1 MWLVGN
7 SPWQAE
13 RSLVRKASTYRE
25 QLNLPAACGKL
36 NLAMLRRTWYSR
48 LARTNRL
55 IAEAR
60 QRIALL
66 KVHIT
71 QLEHE
76 GQSTGRALARLRQL
90 EVALQ
95 LLVDQRVVILERV
108 RRSQLPVD
116 IM

>member
-1 MWLVGN
+1 
-7 SPWQAE
+7 
-13 RSLVRKASTYRE
+13 
-25 QLNLPAACGKL
+25 
-36 NLAMLRRTWYSR
+36 MLRSTWYSR

-60 QRIALL
+60 QRIATL
-66 KVHIT
+66 KVHIS

-76 GQSTGRALARLRQL
+76 ERSTSRALARLRQL

-108 RRSQLPVD
+108 RRSQLPAD
-116 IM
+116 IL

>member
-1 MWLVGN
+1 
-7 SPWQAE
+7 
-13 RSLVRKASTYRE
+13 
-25 QLNLPAACGKL
+25 
-36 NLAMLRRTWYSR
+36 MLRRTWYSR

-60 QRIALL
+60 QRIAIL

-76 GQSTGRALARLRQL
+76 EQSTGRALARLRQL

>member
-1 MWLVGN
+1 
-7 SPWQAE
+7 
-13 RSLVRKASTYRE
+13 
-25 QLNLPAACGKL
+25 
-36 NLAMLRRTWYSR
+36 MLHRTWYRR

-60 QRIALL
+60 QRIAIL
-66 KVHIT
+66 KVHIS
-71 QLEHE
+71 QLEHAE
-76 GQSTGRALARLRQL
+76 RSTSRVLARRREL

-116 IM
+116 IL